1 MNIPLSHTSDKDL
14 VGLLR
19 KELKNYHLADELPDS
34 TLSQCR
40 SVNDQLE
47 TQSQPNAS
55 FAKRLALNIVIQRA
69 LDETYKENKEL
80 ADLLRKRYQDRET
93 IPDVAEAFHMS
104 QATVSRRTDNAL
116 EALAVHFRKIEEQ
129 AWESWF
135 NRLESHLPAKRY
147 TSLVGVE
154 KLEAHVIDRVT
165 ADEGPGVVA
174 LVGIG
179 GIGKSSLADLVTR
192 KLIRAGTFGNV
203 GWVTFRPN
211 ADGFLIA
218 ANQAKA
224 QVVSLLAQA
233 LLPNAGMLSA
243 ERQMERLAD
252 RLKRD
257 PHLIVVDNLETQ
269 DDADSVVQ
277 YLNGLAEPS
286 RFIVTTRAKPERG
299 TCHNIDL
306 TELNQEDSLRLMQ
319 LYLETTGQTK
329 VGEVDTVTLNKIF
342 KIVGGNPLAL
352 KITAGLMQWMP
363 LDRIFID
370 LEKGSGDAGKI
381 YRVIFMNTWET
392 LSEESRL
399 LLQAMSI
406 MGATSG
412 AAAAQ
417 MQQSSGLA
425 DDAFWKAV
433 DELIVRSMLEVRGS
447 ASDRRY
453 AIHRLTESFIETEIT
468 HFDND

>member
-1 MNIPLSHTSDKDL
+1 M
-14 VGLLR
+14 
-19 KELKNYHLADELPDS
+19 
-34 TLSQCR
+34 
-40 SVNDQLE
+40 
-47 TQSQPNAS
+47 
-55 FAKRLALNIVIQRA
+55 
-69 LDETYKENKEL
+69 
-80 ADLLRKRYQDRET
+80 
-93 IPDVAEAFHMS
+93 
-104 QATVSRRTDNAL
+104 
-116 EALAVHFRKIEEQ
+116 
-129 AWESWF
+129 
-135 NRLESHLPAKRY
+135 
-147 TSLVGVE
+147 
-154 KLEAHVIDRVT
+154 
-165 ADEGPGVVA
+165 
-174 LVGIG
+174 
-179 GIGKSSLADLVTR
+179 
-192 KLIRAGTFGNV
+192 

-392 LSEESRL
+392 LSDESRL

-425 DDAFWKAV
+425 DDIFWKAV